1 MAHRKDRQR
10 LWEEILGV
18 ANEDLRELEAELAE
32 REDANEDDAY
42 YQAFALWVEARTR
55 LVGASDLEHV
65 RGVCD
70 LAARARAVLAG
81 VLEETPCCFFDPVH
95 GPSARPV
102 LFAPDG
108 GSMKRVLACSACAQ
122 ALDQGRMPALRK
134 APVNGFPTPYWRCP
148 AHAGYYGRDAATLD
162 ALLPDDTIGVFDWLY
177 ELIDLTVPSY
187 MQW

>member
-42 YQAFALWVEARTR
+42 CQAFALWVEAQAR

-108 GSMKRVLACSACAQ
+108 GSMKRVLACSACAE
-122 ALDQGRMPALRK
+122 ALDQSRMPALRK
-134 APVNGFPTPYWRCP
+134 APVNGFRRRTGAARRTRGTTGATRRRSTRCCPTTRSACST
-148 AHAGYYGRDAATLD
+148 GCT
-162 ALLPDDTIGVFDWLY
+162 
-177 ELIDLTVPSY
+177 S
-187 MQW
+187 